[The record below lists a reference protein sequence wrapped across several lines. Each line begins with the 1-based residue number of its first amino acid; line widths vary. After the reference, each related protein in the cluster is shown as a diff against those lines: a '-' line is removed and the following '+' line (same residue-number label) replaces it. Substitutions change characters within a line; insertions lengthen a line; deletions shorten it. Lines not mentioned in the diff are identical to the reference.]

1 MRAWLKHLGY
11 SDTINEAAIN
21 FVLREFVMSNY
32 SGNETVNAGTGKEL
46 TIKALTELVAK
57 VVGYEGEIKWDTT
70 RPNGTPRKLLDVSK
84 ATKLGWKYRTELEN
98 GIRLAYEDFLNNPMR
113 AER

>member
-1 MRAWLKHLGY
+1 M
-11 SDTINEAAIN
+11 N
-21 FVLREFVMSNY
+21 NY
-32 SGNETVNAGTGKEL
+32 SGNETVNAGSGKEL

-57 VVGYEGEIKWDTT
+57 VVGYEGVIEWDTT

-84 ATKLGWKYRTELEN
+84 SKALGWTYRTELED
-98 GIRLAYEDFLNNPMR
+98 GIRLAYDDFLNNPMR